1 MSRACSRLV
10 VHHLPP
16 APVRAGGESVILKRG
31 ERKVRVSSGR
41 EQLTKTTRNTGGLLP
56 APRTSVATALFG
68 RPDGMRPPVVARDHS
83 PCAGPSQ
90 KGVGIGQ
97 RGASGC
103 PGGGQR
109 PHQLRFLFHDVRR
122 ATLGHHMG
130 AHSKVTH
137 AVDPSPDAASS
148 RAGLAL
154 SSDNGRS
161 TAAPERPLAE
171 LQLHATGLA
180 PDAEQTP
187 SCTQPDA
194 VVLLKPSDLVTAV
207 QPPQG
212 MLQNENEG
220 QTTRSSSVVSASSLA
235 GQAGTPPSLPSHNPG
250 SAEPARRG
258 NTLSVERS
266 PLCQLSAFPNA
277 DSHSGSSSPT
287 NLISHDNETSQFPP
301 LDVIFNLS
309 QVTNLV
315 DLSAPI
321 PQGTERLELKEQAF
335 TYYRLI
341 PSARGTPKLLPNFE
355 KADSKNLPDVDML
368 MLAHYLGTK
377 GSMWSPELRLLKAA
391 RQARQLN

>member
-1 MSRACSRLV
+1 
-10 VHHLPP
+10 
-16 APVRAGGESVILKRG
+16 
-31 ERKVRVSSGR
+31 
-41 EQLTKTTRNTGGLLP
+41 
-56 APRTSVATALFG
+56 
-68 RPDGMRPPVVARDHS
+68 MRPPVVARDHS

-220 QTTRSSSVVSASSLA
+220 QTTRSSSVVSASSLT

-277 DSHSGSSSPT
+277 DSHSGSPK
-287 NLISHDNETSQFPP
+287 NPLPVGQPIKRKALRKISLGNNVHQLEVEHSETGESKLKQGRCFTF
-301 LDVIFNLS
+301 LFLS
-309 QVTNLV
+309 N
-315 DLSAPI
+315 
-321 PQGTERLELKEQAF
+321 
-335 TYYRLI
+335 
-341 PSARGTPKLLPNFE
+341 
-355 KADSKNLPDVDML
+355 ADSP
-368 MLAHYLGTK
+368 
-377 GSMWSPELRLLKAA
+377 LRKKS
-391 RQARQLN
+391 RR